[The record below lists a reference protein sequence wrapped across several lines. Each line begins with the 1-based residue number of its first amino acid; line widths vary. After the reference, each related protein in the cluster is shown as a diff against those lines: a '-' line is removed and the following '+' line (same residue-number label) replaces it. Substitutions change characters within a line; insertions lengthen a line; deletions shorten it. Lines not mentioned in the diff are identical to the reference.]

1 MYKDSIAFPNLHI
14 LLPHVGKQ
22 FAIGSFT
29 IAFYG
34 CVIAL
39 GMVVAFAFIMKE
51 VKRLGYKQEDY
62 MDIFLWG
69 LFFGVVGARLYYVA
83 FSWDLYKDDLLSI
96 FNLRAGGLAI
106 YGGILGGALTV
117 FLVCLVKKMK
127 FLQVADVV
135 IFGVLIGQI
144 FGRWGNFFNREVF
157 GGYTNNL
164 LAMRIPMDS
173 IRTQDDVTAEMMMHI
188 KNIDGVAC
196 IQVHPTFL
204 YESLWNLGV
213 LVFLLW
219 FRKRHKHFDGEIF
232 ALYLCL
238 YGIGRYWIEAIRT
251 DQLKIPGTQI
261 PVSQLLAAC
270 LIAGS
275 VIWLWWGNY
284 RKLWKAKEP
293 SESVE
298 K

>member
-1 MYKDSIAFPNLHI
+1 MYEDSIAFPNLHI
-14 LLPHVGKQ
+14 TLPHVGKE
-22 FAIGSFT
+22 FAIGNFT
-29 IAFYG
+29 IAYYG

-39 GMVVAFAFIMKE
+39 GMVVAFAFIMRE
-51 VKRLGYKQEDY
+51 AKRLGYKQEDY
-62 MDIFLWG
+62 SDIYLWG

-83 FSWDLYKDDLLSI
+83 FSWDIYKNNLLSI
-96 FNLRAGGLAI
+96 LNLRGGGLAI

-117 FLVCLVKKMK
+117 FLLCRMRKMK
-127 FLQVADVV
+127 YLQVADVV

-164 LAMRIPMDS
+164 LAMRLPIDS
-173 IRTQDDVTAEMMMHI
+173 IRTQDDVTAQMLSNL
-188 KNIDGVAC
+188 KTIDGIRC

-213 LVFLLW
+213 LLFLLW
-219 FRKRHKHFDGEIF
+219 YRKRHKHFDGEIF
-232 ALYLCL
+232 ALYLGL
-238 YGIGRYWIEAIRT
+238 YGIGRYWIEGIRT
-251 DQLKIPGTQI
+251 DQLKIPGTMI

-270 LIAGS
+270 LFAGS

-284 RKLWKAKEP
+284 RRILTQ
-293 SESVE
+293 SEKSPTS
-298 K
+298 KR